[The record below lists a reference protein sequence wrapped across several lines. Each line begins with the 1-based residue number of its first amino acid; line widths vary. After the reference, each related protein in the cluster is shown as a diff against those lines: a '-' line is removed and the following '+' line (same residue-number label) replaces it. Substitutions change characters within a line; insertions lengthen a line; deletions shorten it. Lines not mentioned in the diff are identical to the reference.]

1 MAREKNFRPREKN
14 LDPIGGKIER
24 LGAKISAGCLFYD
37 LTPGGEHD
45 MCETFSEF
53 INLLVYCNEKKMYS
67 VRDNALKTIQTYIT
81 IE

>member
-1 MAREKNFRPREKN
+1 MASEKNFRPREKN
-14 LDPIGGKIER
+14 LYSLGEKIER

-37 LTPGGEHD
+37 MIPGGDHD

-53 INLLVYCNEKKMYS
+53 INLLVYCNEKKLYS
-67 VRDNALKTIQTYIT
+67 VRDNALKTIQGYIT

>member
-1 MAREKNFRPREKN
+1 MSREKNLIPREKN
-14 LDPIGGKIER
+14 LYPIGEKIER

-37 LTPGGEHD
+37 LTPGGNHD

-53 INLLVYCNEKKMYS
+53 VNLLVYCNEKKLYS
-67 VRDNALKTIQTYIT
+67 VRDNALKTIQSYTT